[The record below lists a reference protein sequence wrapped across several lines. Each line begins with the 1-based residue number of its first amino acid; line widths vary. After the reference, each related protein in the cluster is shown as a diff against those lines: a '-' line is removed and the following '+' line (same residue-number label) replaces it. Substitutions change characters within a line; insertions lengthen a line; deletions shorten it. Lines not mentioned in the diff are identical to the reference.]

1 MMRWASLPAAT
12 LYIASAAIMPLHAQ
26 AIEPPSVPPGAL
38 PVGPV
43 APLSPTEQKAACG
56 TGTTFPGSQFHTQM
70 GADAMLNYT
79 SAWQFSR
86 GAGQKVAVIDTGVAP
101 NPRLPALQAGGD
113 YVSTSDGLV
122 DCDAH
127 GTLIAGLI
135 AAAPSPDD
143 TFAGVAPDA
152 TILSIRQSS
161 IAYSLQGGGDT
172 QNDPNATSPGYGNTQ
187 TLALAIVRAV
197 DLGATVINLSEVA
210 CSSVGSGLNDAGVG
224 QAVKYA
230 FERNVVVVAAAGDI
244 ASQSLCSAQNE
255 VRDPNLPLADAWK
268 SVRTIASPDWFD
280 DYVLSVGSL
289 TADAKPSD
297 FSLHGPWID
306 VAAPGERVTSIGS
319 NGPGLIN
326 AFPDGQGN
334 LVPINGTGFAAAYVS
349 GVVALIRSRFPELSA
364 PEVMDRVKRTA
375 HTPQVGPDAETGFG
389 VIDPIA
395 ALTYQLPP
403 AAGMPAVLA
412 GRPISG
418 PPQPDP
424 KSHRARNTVL
434 AVMGACAALAAVALA
449 VVKRAGRT

>member
-135 AAAPSPDD
+135 AAAPIPDD

-230 FERNVVVVAAAGDI
+230 FERNVGRQRAEPVVVRFGITLRPLDQQPLLWRRLAAPSVVMCRAHPTSGKLRGQWRVATVPPCDLLPGVSGKLQSQCLRRHRLMRRVTAQPPAGPAAARSGCRW
-244 ASQSLCSAQNE
+244 Q
-255 VRDPNLPLADAWK
+255 R
-268 SVRTIASPDWFD
+268 
-280 DYVLSVGSL
+280 GL
-289 TADAKPSD
+289 T
-297 FSLHGPWID
+297 
-306 VAAPGERVTSIGS
+306 
-319 NGPGLIN
+319 
-326 AFPDGQGN
+326 
-334 LVPINGTGFAAAYVS
+334 
-349 GVVALIRSRFPELSA
+349 
-364 PEVMDRVKRTA
+364 
-375 HTPQVGPDAETGFG
+375 
-389 VIDPIA
+389 
-395 ALTYQLPP
+395 
-403 AAGMPAVLA
+403 
-412 GRPISG
+412 G
-418 PPQPDP
+418 PPH
-424 KSHRARNTVL
+424 HR
-434 AVMGACAALAAVALA
+434 GGQD
-449 VVKRAGRT
+449 AGHIG